1 MRACA
6 HTHMHTHIHTHTHT
20 HARTHTH
27 TSPDTIGI
35 GFEQDVIII
44 PESAGTV
51 SVCVSTNVT
60 LNGTRT
66 ASAVMSTED
75 VTAQGQS
82 WFCSVYYRYMSR

>member
-1 MRACA
+1 M
-6 HTHMHTHIHTHTHT
+6 
-20 HARTHTH
+20 
-27 TSPDTIGI
+27 
-35 GFEQDVIII
+35 III

-66 ASAVMSTED
+66 ASAVMQTQD

-82 WFCSVYYRYMSR
+82 SFCSVYHRVHVTSGSHSRLYQEIVIMLTAGHDITGNTIPNTLDNVTMGA

>member
-1 MRACA
+1 MC
-6 HTHMHTHIHTHTHT
+6 
-20 HARTHTH
+20 THTH